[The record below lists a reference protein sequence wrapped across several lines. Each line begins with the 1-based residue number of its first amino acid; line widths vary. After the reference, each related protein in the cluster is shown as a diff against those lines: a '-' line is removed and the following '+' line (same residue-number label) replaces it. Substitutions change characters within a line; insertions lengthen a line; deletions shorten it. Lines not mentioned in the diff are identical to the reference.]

1 MTPLFIG
8 GIGMQ
13 EVLLIAL
20 VVLLF
25 FGGKK
30 IPELMKGIGKGV
42 HSFKDGMN
50 NIEKEIEEETKR
62 KRNNR
67 WRQKRTDNPFGPSR
81 RAAGSHREEPARGR
95 RVRCGGLLL
104 QKDSSP
110 LLLAADDDRVYVV
123 RRRRSSVVASVRSV
137 RTLR

>member
-1 MTPLFIG
+1 MMMTPLFIG

-42 HSFKDGMN
+42 RSFKEGMN
-50 NIEKEIEEETKR
+50 SVEKKIDEIKELER
-62 KRNNR
+62 K
-67 WRQKRTDNPFGPSR
+67 
-81 RAAGSHREEPARGR
+81 E
-95 RVRCGGLLL
+95 
-104 QKDSSP
+104 
-110 LLLAADDDRVYVV
+110 
-123 RRRRSSVVASVRSV
+123 
-137 RTLR
+137 

>member
-1 MTPLFIG
+1 MTTPLFIG

-42 HSFKDGMN
+42 RSFKEGIN
-50 NIEKEIEEETKR
+50 NIEKEIEESTEK
-62 KRNNR
+62 
-67 WRQKRTDNPFGPSR
+67 
-81 RAAGSHREEPARGR
+81 E
-95 RVRCGGLLL
+95 
-104 QKDSSP
+104 
-110 LLLAADDDRVYVV
+110 
-123 RRRRSSVVASVRSV
+123 
-137 RTLR
+137 